1 MKIVCDSCATKYSI
15 SDDKVRGKVFKIR
28 CKKCSHIIVV
38 RGTADASAPAPSPAA
53 PEGGGWHLVVK
64 GEQVGPLTEADI
76 RGRISRGEINAET
89 YIWKE
94 GFADWLKLSAVPE
107 FADSVSAE
115 IGAGASAGVSGG
127 GDPFAD
133 SRPVA
138 APATDDAFD
147 QPSSSSGH
155 GGGLFAAVDAA
166 PSALAARAGSG
177 SVDVSDAFAAPP
189 AAARGGGGDLF
200 AAASVAAP
208 AEDSRRSGGHHDGGR
223 VENLT

>member
-53 PEGGGWHLVVK
+53 PEGGGWHLVVD

-94 GFADWLKLSAVPE
+94 GFADWLKLASVPE
-107 FADSVSAE
+107 FADAVPADS
-115 IGAGASAGVSGG
+115 GAAALSGATPTA
-127 GDPFAD
+127 DPFAE
-133 SRPVA
+133 SQPVA
-138 APATDDAFD
+138 ASSRSSSADDAFD
-147 QPSSSSGH
+147 QPASSSGRNG

-166 PSALAARAGSG
+166 
-177 SVDVSDAFAAPP
+177 AAP
-189 AAARGGGGDLF
+189 
-200 AAASVAAP
+200 S
-208 AEDSRRSGGHHDGGR
+208 
-223 VENLT
+223 